1 MRSSSSCIE
10 RHVQRYVH
18 ILANYLDL
26 VLSYLQEADA
36 LEDTAASVRGTPREP
51 SLQKIHP
58 VGHITLDVDNT
69 EASHLG
75 LDLPD
80 AGVYW
85 IKTFYVSRVLQS
97 KGVGRAAMD
106 SIESIAVTEP
116 ICARTLALDT
126 VHKDDQLPVNSNGQ
140 EPRKVCQDKPA
151 LYRIVETNHPQMTNQ
166 EWYSR
171 RGYQLIKTVPNFYL
185 NSPAPDGSVRES
197 RTVFMKRNVV

>member
-1 MRSSSSCIE
+1 M
-10 RHVQRYVH
+10 
-18 ILANYLDL
+18 
-26 VLSYLQEADA
+26 LSYLQEADA
-36 LEDTAASVRGTPREP
+36 LEDTAPSVRGVPREP

-58 VGHITLDVDNT
+58 VGHITLDVDNA

-80 AGVYW
+80 SGVYW

-126 VHKDDQLPVNSNGQ
+126 VHKDDQLSAKSNGQ
-140 EPRKVCQDKPA
+140 EARKVCQVKA
-151 LYRIVETNHPQMTNQ
+151 EICRIAETNYTQMTNQ

-171 RGYQLIKTVPNFYL
+171 RGYQLIKTVANFYL

-197 RTVFMKRNVV
+197 RTVFMRRDIV